1 MNPDGEISSERKY
14 FILVAVLFLNL
25 VLVSN
30 HVVLKDQRTLFQT
43 IVGLIISP
51 FQIGFQKTVDFISHE
66 VKHYIFLK
74 DSYSKYHDIK
84 KKYTRLKYE
93 NYLLKRKLNDQD
105 FLQKIKEKNYHFIK
119 ADVISIDR
127 NFPLG
132 SLMINKG
139 SRGGITRDMIVLNEV
154 GELVGKIVEPVSPF
168 SSKVRL
174 ITSSIGG
181 VGAYIDKNRLEGFLT
196 GNNSAVCRFKYLLE
210 NKPVFKGDLIVTSGT
225 DEIFPPDIPIGRVES
240 IRKDYLM
247 QDIDVKPF
255 FIEKSIKQLIVVK
268 KEFASGG

>member
-1 MNPDGEISSERKY
+1 MSPGSGISSERKY

-43 IVGLIISP
+43 IIGFIISP

-66 VKHYIFLK
+66 FDHYVFLK
-74 DSYSKYHDIK
+74 DSFSKYHDIK

-93 NYLLKRKLNDQD
+93 NYLLRQKLNDQE
-105 FLQKIKEKNYHFIK
+105 FQQKIKEKNYNFIK

-127 NFPLG
+127 NFPLD
-132 SLMINKG
+132 SLMINAG
-139 SRGGITRDMIVLNEV
+139 SKSGISRDMIVLNDA

-168 SSKVRL
+168 SAKVRL
-174 ITSSIGG
+174 ITSSTGG

-196 GNNSAVCRFKYLLE
+196 GDNSAICRFKYLVE

-225 DEIFPPDIPIGRVES
+225 DEIFPPYIPIGRVER
-240 IRKDYLM
+240 IQKEYL
-247 QDIDVKPF
+247 ILNVDVKPF

-268 KEFASGG
+268 KELSRGG